1 MSQLGRRFV
10 WTFLVA
16 TASCAV
22 PAPIP
27 PEPPPPEP
35 IPPGAGSIVGH
46 VYDQAGQPL
55 MGVRVRVS
63 PDGRPRA
70 HKVTYSRDEGF
81 FRVPALAPG
90 RYELTADAPRLR
102 PHTRKDIVV
111 AADAAAEIELVLEVK
126 GDVESGTV
134 IEKAPTVSSTR
145 APTRERFDMEFVESM
160 PHDTRDS
167 VISSAPPVSSS
178 PPPRPPR
185 ASPSPS
191 PPPPSPPPARSW
203 SRRADGPSIQE
214 RHSPPP
220 GLLTAGLWDDNL
232 NFGFYQRYLRKTA
245 AHQPAGLPDIPRDD
259 RFVIDVVDADG
270 FAVRGAALVVDGGQR
285 ARPFQTITAGDGRSV
300 YFPRWMGASGAQ
312 SLRVSATLDGVT
324 TRASAPASA
333 GYLRLQFPAR
343 LAKLPSALE
352 LAFVVDTTGSMS
364 DEIRYLQSELDA
376 LAGAL
381 DRRFPRVRRRW
392 ALVVYRDDGDEYV
405 TRSYDFTTDLAA
417 FKRRLAAQHADGG
430 GDEPESPERAL
441 AAANALSWSG
451 GRATRVLFW
460 VADAPHHDGRQRQ
473 MAEAIFGAV
482 TRGTRIYPVAS
493 SGANDLAEWTMRTAA
508 QVTGGRY
515 LFLTDDSGV
524 GLAHAEP
531 RIPCYY
537 VTSLQA
543 AMKRVLSMELEGR
556 YLEPLPAEVLRTGG
570 NPQHHRCPLRDGQT
584 VAAF

>member
-10 WTFLVA
+10 WAFLVA
-16 TASCAV
+16 TASCAA

-27 PEPPPPEP
+27 PEPPPEP
-35 IPPGAGSIVGH
+35 MPPGTGSIVGH
-46 VYDQAGQPL
+46 VHDQAGQPL

-70 HKVTYSRDEGF
+70 HKVTYSRDDGF

-90 RYELTADAPRLR
+90 RYVLTADAPRLR

-111 AADAAAEIELVLEVK
+111 AADAAAEIEVV
-126 GDVESGTV
+126 VEAEGRAEESVTV
-134 IEKAPTVSSTR
+134 MEKAPAVSSAR
-145 APTRERFDMEFVESM
+145 SPIREGFDMDFVQSM

-178 PPPRPPR
+178 PP
-185 ASPSPS
+185 
-191 PPPPSPPPARSW
+191 SPPPARSW
-203 SRRADGPSIQE
+203 SRRADGSSIQE

-285 ARPFQTITAGDGRSV
+285 ARRFQTITAGDGRSV
-300 YFPRWMGASGAQ
+300 YLPRWMGASGAQ

-324 TRASAPASA
+324 ARASAPASA
-333 GYLRLQFPAR
+333 GYLKLQFPAR
-343 LAKLPSALE
+343 LAKLASTLDI
-352 LAFVVDTTGSMS
+352 AFMVDTTGSMS

-376 LAGAL
+376 IAGAL

-524 GLAHAEP
+524 GLPHAEP

-556 YLEPLPAEVLRTGG
+556 YLEPLPAEVVRTGG